1 MMSVKLGTDSIRNIA
16 AFENITQIHAHDCL
30 ITEDCV
36 YFLVDPDK
44 VGLAIGRN
52 GVVIRELRKVFG
64 KTVKVFGHYPN
75 PELFIR
81 NTFQNVKTIDVNN
94 GRITV
99 TIPDEDRVSAIGR
112 NGRNIKAIR
121 EIMER
126 HFSIKDL
133 RIK

>member
-1 MMSVKLGTDSIRNIA
+1 MSVKLGTDSIRNIA
-16 AFENITQIHAHDCL
+16 AFENITKVHAHDCL
-30 ITEDCV
+30 ITEECV

-44 VGLAIGRN
+44 VGLAIGKN
-52 GVVIRELRKVFG
+52 GVVIRELRRVFG
-64 KTVKVFGHYPN
+64 KAVKVFGRYGT

-81 NTFQNVKTIDVNN
+81 NVFPRVKSIDISS
-94 GRITV
+94 GRITIS
-99 TIPDEDRVSAIGR
+99 IPEEDRVSAIGK

-133 RIK
+133 RVK

>member
-1 MMSVKLGTDSIRNIA
+1 MSVKLGTDSIRNIA
-16 AFENITQIHAHDCL
+16 AFEDITQVHAHDCL

-44 VGLAIGRN
+44 VGLAIGKN
-52 GVVIRELRKVFG
+52 GVVIRELRNIFG
-64 KTVKVFGHYPN
+64 KTVRVFGHYPS

-81 NTFQNVKTIDVNN
+81 NTFQNVKSVDMSN

-99 TIPDEDRVSAIGR
+99 TIPEEDRVSAIGR
-112 NGRNIKAIR
+112 NGRNIKAVR

-126 HFSIKDL
+126 HFSVRDV